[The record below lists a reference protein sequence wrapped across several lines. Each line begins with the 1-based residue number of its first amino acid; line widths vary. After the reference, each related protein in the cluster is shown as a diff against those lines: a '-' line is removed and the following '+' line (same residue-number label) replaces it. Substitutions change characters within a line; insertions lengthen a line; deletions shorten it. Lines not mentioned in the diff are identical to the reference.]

1 MMAQKIAAQKIV
13 VGRTRWLRV
22 PLEQPLGG
30 GRITVAE
37 TFVVD
42 LETDQGLTGRGFGC
56 FFGAAGDVPYAAAKQ
71 IVADH
76 VAGKPFGHPEAFA
89 RDIRAAMFRYGLG
102 AFSTGMA
109 AADIALWD
117 LYAKALGVP
126 VGVAM
131 GGRARAVPVYRTFE
145 FGLPREENLRL
156 ADAALKDGMAG
167 VKVHPHPTPDDERM
181 VQDVGALVKGR
192 GAFMV
197 DSTRRCSLAQA
208 IHLANVCAD
217 AGALWFEEPMFESDV
232 DAYEMLARQSRVA
245 IATGEAWHSLS
256 EAQVF
261 LSRRLCSVV
270 QPDLFQMGG
279 FSECLRVARAAE
291 AFGVDVAPHT
301 MPFLAVHLAAAAPN
315 LTWLEQLP
323 LIDSLVGGSPKID
336 AQGRLSIT
344 DAPGLGLHWDEARM
358 SEYLVADCV
367 A

>member
-1 MMAQKIAAQKIV
+1 MIAQKITSA
-13 VGRTRWLRV
+13 RTRWLRV

-30 GRITVAE
+30 GRIRNAE

-42 LETDQGLTGRGFGC
+42 LQTDQGLSARGFAC
-56 FFGAAGDVPYAAAKQ
+56 FFGASGDVPYAATRQ

-76 VAGKPFGHPEAFA
+76 VAGKPLAHPEAFA
-89 RDIRAAMFRYGLG
+89 RDMRMMLFRYGPG
-102 AFSTGMA
+102 AFTTGMA

-131 GGRARAVPVYRTFE
+131 GGSPRAVPVYRTFE
-145 FGLPREENLRL
+145 FGLSLDENCAL
-156 ADAALKDGMAG
+156 ADAALTDGMAG
-167 VKVHPHPTPDDERM
+167 VKVHPHPTPGDEKM
-181 VQDVGALVKGR
+181 IGAVGDLVRGR
-192 GAFMV
+192 GAFMT

-208 IHLANVCAD
+208 IRLANVSAE

-232 DAYEMLARQSRVA
+232 DAYEVLARRSPIA
-245 IATGEAWHSLS
+245 IATGEAWLSAS

-261 LSRRLCSVV
+261 LSRKLCAVA
-270 QPDLFQMGG
+270 QPDLFRIGG
-279 FSECLRVARAAE
+279 LTEALRVARAAE
-291 AFGVDVAPHT
+291 VAGIDVAPHT

-323 LIDSLVGGSPKID
+323 LIDRLVGGSPRID
-336 AQGRLSIT
+336 AAGRLSIP
-344 DAPGLGLHWDEARM
+344 DLPGLGLAWDEAGL
-358 SEYLVADCV
+358 SEYLVADAV